1 MELAKQLAA
10 GTGAQD
16 PTSLMS
22 QANIDHQKKITAEQE
37 AKAHETAQKILQEH
51 LLKQKMAMKH
61 PFSSV
66 HQIAGSLANKVDD
79 WKNEKQQQLAKTA

>member
-37 AKAHETAQKILQEH
+37 AKAHETA
-51 LLKQKMAMKH
+51 
-61 PFSSV
+61 
-66 HQIAGSLANKVDD
+66 
-79 WKNEKQQQLAKTA
+79 